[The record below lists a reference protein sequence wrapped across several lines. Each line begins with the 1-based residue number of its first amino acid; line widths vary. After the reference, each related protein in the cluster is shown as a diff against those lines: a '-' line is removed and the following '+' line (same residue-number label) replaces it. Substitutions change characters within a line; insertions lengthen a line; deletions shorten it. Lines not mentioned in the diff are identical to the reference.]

1 MKYMRTT
8 QVLEKGI
15 LFFTPRT
22 YTLFDI
28 SLFDKGNTKDTIA
41 EVIDV
46 QCDID
51 AAATADRRRTAA
63 VDVVVV
69 FVAADLVVSAAAL

>member
-1 MKYMRTT
+1 M
-8 QVLEKGI
+8 
-15 LFFTPRT
+15 LF
-22 YTLFDI
+22 FDI
-28 SLFDKGNTKDTIA
+28 SLVDKGNTKDTIA

-51 AAATADRRRTAA
+51 AAATADRRRIARV

>member
-1 MKYMRTT
+1 M
-8 QVLEKGI
+8 
-15 LFFTPRT
+15 
-22 YTLFDI
+22 
-28 SLFDKGNTKDTIA
+28 FDKGNTKDTIA